1 MSEIVT
7 KIKVGDTVWWMNW
20 KGRVIKGTVQAIQ
33 ICEEQGA
40 LYCNIYSPSNRI
52 NQYPV
57 VHYSKVFPSRDRAE
71 EYAEY
76 QKENPDGVFP
86 VCMGCHFNAM
96 KNAIILADKEDE
108 A

>member
-7 KIKVGDTVWWMNW
+7 NINVGDVVWWVNW
-20 KGRVIKGTVQAIQ
+20 KGRVVKGTVQAIQ

-40 LYCNIYSPSNRI
+40 LYCNIYSTSNRI

-57 VHYSKVFPSRDRAE
+57 VHYSKVFLSRDIAE

-76 QKENPDGVFP
+76 QKENSDGVFP

-96 KNAIILADKEDE
+96 KNAVIPVEE
-108 A
+108 SE